1 MLDFLRALREA
12 KPHYGAAGAAV
23 SQQWA
28 RHQRMGFVAFRPEVP
43 MLVEK
48 LLATLDKA
56 AGGGILIGDDKA
68 AAPPANK
75 LPLITILLQGPAGAG
90 KTALLAKVASMA
102 NRFTFRRY
110 LSGQELVGLG
120 DDAAACDVLVQAVQD
135 AHQCPRSLLLL
146 DDLEALVQYIPFQK
160 DGAGRVSSPRLHTLL
175 ALLGRTPAKVGRM
188 AVVLATTSLPPAT
201 LQQLGIWSKF
211 SLRLE
216 LPLVETD
223 KHVEALLG
231 GAMGVDF
238 CGEGEDRREEMK
250 GPWTVR
256 EVLERQALG
265 VMGREK
271 KIEKVEEQVEE
282 GQ

>member
-28 RHQRMGFVAFRPEVP
+28 RHQRLGFVAFRPEVP

-56 AGGGILIGDDKA
+56 AGGP
-68 AAPPANK
+68 APPANT

-175 ALLGRTPAKVGRM
+175 ALLGRTPAKVGRV

-216 LPLVETD
+216 LPLVETGE
-223 KHVEALLG
+223 HIEALLG
-231 GAMGVDF
+231 SVVGVDF

-256 EVLERQALG
+256 EVLERQALEVTG
-265 VMGREK
+265 GK
-271 KIEKVEEQVEE
+271 GIQKVEEQVEE